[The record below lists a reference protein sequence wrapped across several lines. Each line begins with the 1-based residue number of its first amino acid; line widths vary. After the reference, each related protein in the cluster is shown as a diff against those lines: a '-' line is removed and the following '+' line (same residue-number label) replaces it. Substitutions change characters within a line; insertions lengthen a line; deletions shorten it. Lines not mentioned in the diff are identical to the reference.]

1 MDKLKKELSE
11 IMATQF
17 VLLNEYGYVIPG
29 QMVRYR
35 ELVRQADL
43 LRFKIGMEAGK
54 AAVRA

>member
-1 MDKLKKELSE
+1 MNKLKKELSE
-11 IMATQF
+11 IMGAQF
-17 VLLNEYGYVIPG
+17 EMLNEHGYVIPG

-54 AAVRA
+54 AAIHA